1 MPCEAIKPSVEG
13 FAEKYGD
20 KLKFAK
26 LNTTGAK
33 RLAMSQKVMS
43 LPSLI
48 VYEGGEKV
56 ESILKDGAN
65 ETDIEAMI
73 NRHI

>member
-1 MPCEAIKPSVEG
+1 
-13 FAEKYGD
+13 
-20 KLKFAK
+20 
-26 LNTTGAK
+26 
-33 RLAMSQKVMS
+33 MSQKVMS

-48 VYEGGEKV
+48 IYEGGEKV